1 MAGKL
6 KAMIAMLAKIVV
18 HRDMGR
24 LLWLG
29 TVASISEVRSRK
41 SEIGDQ
47 RSDIGDHKSAI
58 F

>member
-1 MAGKL
+1 MAGRL

-29 TVASISEVRSRK
+29 TVARISDNQK
-41 SEIGDQ
+41 SEIRNQ
-47 RSDIGDHKSAI
+47 
-58 F
+58 